1 MKKTREEQIAHLKSL
16 KDKDI
21 DYSDIPDISSS
32 KNWKRLYPDATKDTI
47 ITDKMMFEALAK
59 VLHED
64 EPDKVP
70 VTIKLDRK
78 VVDFFKEHSK
88 KYQVKINEVL
98 MAFVQTYEESHPHHR
113 KKAS

>member
-1 MKKTREEQIAHLKSL
+1 MSKMTNEQLKKLAEMPDES
-16 KDKDI
+16 I
-21 DYSDIPDISSS
+21 DYSDIPDMGNT
-32 KNWKRLYPDATKDTI
+32 KNWKRLYPNATKDTI

-78 VVDFFKEHSK
+78 VIDFFKEHSK

-98 MAFVQTYEESHPHHR
+98 LAFVKTYEKSHGH
-113 KKAS
+113 